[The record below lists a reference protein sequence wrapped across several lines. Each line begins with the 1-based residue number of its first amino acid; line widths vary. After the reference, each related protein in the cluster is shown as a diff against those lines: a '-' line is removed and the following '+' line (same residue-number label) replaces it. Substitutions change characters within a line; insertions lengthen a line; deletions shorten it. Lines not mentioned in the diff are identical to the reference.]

1 MGACHSKR
9 IAPEGIAPEGIA
21 PEGIAPEGIL
31 PNRIPKRTLPYNINN
46 RVLTIPI
53 RYHTISYEK
62 FK

>member
-9 IAPEGIAPEGIA
+9 IAPEGIL
-21 PEGIAPEGIL
+21 PEGIL
-31 PNRIPKRTLPYNINN
+31 PEGILPEGIPNRIPKRTSPYNINN
-46 RVLTIPI
+46 RVLTIPV

>member
-9 IAPEGIAPEGIA
+9 IAPEGILPEGI
-21 PEGIAPEGIL
+21 

-46 RVLTIPI
+46 RVLTIPV